1 MGWRPR
7 SCKTEWG
14 RCKPADLGRPGAR
27 LPAVGVARGGPA
39 SPLCGAGSVSGI
51 IRPVCGHPYVLRGMG
66 RAPKK
71 LRQSLFPTEDS
82 GKNPGRM
89 QKVYVS
95 REGLEKMKADLA
107 ELNERRLHVADQIEH
122 ARGLGDLREN
132 AEYHAA
138 KEAQAMVHALIR
150 DLEDKITRA
159 VLLEGQDIDPN
170 KAYLGALV
178 RVLNRKTK
186 REITYALVS
195 PVEMD
200 LAQNK
205 ISVQSPV
212 GRALLGRSVGEVVKA
227 TVPAGELEL
236 EILEISR

>member
-1 MGWRPR
+1 MGIPVTAEGKRLMQQ
-7 SCKTEWG
+7 ELD
-14 RCKPADLGRPGAR
+14 ALNAR
-27 LPAVGVARGGPA
+27 VPLIAKAIEEAR
-39 SPLCGAGSVSGI
+39 
-51 IRPVCGHPYVLRGMG
+51 
-66 RAPKK
+66 
-71 LRQSLFPTEDS
+71 
-82 GKNPGRM
+82 
-89 QKVYVS
+89 
-95 REGLEKMKADLA
+95 EK
-107 ELNERRLHVADQIEH
+107 
-122 ARGLGDLREN
+122 GDLREN

-159 VLLEGQDIDPN
+159 VLLEDQDIDPN

-178 RVLNRKTK
+178 RVLNCKTK

-227 TVPAGELEL
+227 KVPAGELEL